1 MLVSTINFGGH
12 MDAILPL
19 QSTPRRT
26 RRKHSPEFKSAVLA
40 ACHQPGV
47 SVAAIARQYD
57 LNDNIVHKWLADAR
71 RSAEQSP
78 PISTNA
84 RELSPTTPALAF
96 IPVQIADTP
105 TPASASIRLHFRKD
119 QRDLSIEWPFD
130 QAQACL
136 ALIQALLR

>member
-1 MLVSTINFGGH
+1 

-19 QSTPRRT
+19 QSTPRRS

-71 RSAEQSP
+71 RSTDPESSSLTNSRDVSP
-78 PISTNA
+78 AS
-84 RELSPTTPALAF
+84 PALTF
-96 IPVQIADTP
+96 IPIQIADTP
-105 TPASASIRLHFRKD
+105 TPASAPIRLHLRQG
-119 QRDLSIEWPFD
+119 QRDLSVEWPAD

>member
-1 MLVSTINFGGH
+1 

-26 RRKHSPEFKSAVLA
+26 RHKHSPEFKSAVLA

-47 SVAAIARQYD
+47 SVAAIVRQYD

-71 RSAEQSP
+71 LSVEQSP

-84 RELSPTTPALAF
+84 RELSPTTPALGF

-105 TPASASIRLHFRKD
+105 TPASASIRLHFRQD
-119 QRDLSIEWPFD
+119 QRDLSIEWPAD

>member
-1 MLVSTINFGGH
+1 

-71 RSAEQSP
+71 QSAEQSP

-84 RELSPTTPALAF
+84 RELSPTTPPLTF

-105 TPASASIRLHFRKD
+105 TPASASIRLHFRQD
-119 QRDLSIEWPFD
+119 QRDLSIEWPAD

>member
-1 MLVSTINFGGH
+1 MSTINLGEH

-19 QSTPRRT
+19 QSTPRRS
-26 RRKHSPEFKSAVLA
+26 RRKHSPKFKAAVLA

-71 RSAEQSP
+71 RSADPDSSSLTNSRDISP
-78 PISTNA
+78 AS
-84 RELSPTTPALAF
+84 PALTF
-96 IPVQIADTP
+96 MPIQIADQP
-105 TPASASIRLHFRKD
+105 TSSPVPIRLHFRQG
-119 QRDLSIEWPFD
+119 QRDLSIEWPAD